1 MNVSLSGKLVLV
13 TGGTG
18 GLGRAVSLAFL
29 AEGAR
34 VAVTYRNPAE
44 FTQLQ
49 QDAGSF
55 AGSLTGHAVDVTNE
69 SAVRDLIASL
79 TANHTSLDVFV
90 NTIGG
95 YAGGETVWQ
104 QDAST
109 LERMF
114 TLNFRASA
122 TMLRAAVQPMLAQ
135 KSGAIITVSS
145 KAALDHGPRSS
156 AYSASKAAELAF
168 VGSLAGELN
177 GTGVRVNSIVPSII
191 DTDAN
196 RKAMPDADFSTWPKP
211 EELARVI
218 LFLASD
224 QASAIH
230 GAAIPV
236 YGAR

>member
-1 MNVSLSGKLVLV
+1 MNISFSGKLALV

-44 FTQLQ
+44 FEQLQ
-49 QDAGSF
+49 HDAGVS
-55 AGSLTGHAVDVTNE
+55 AASLTGHAVDVTNE
-69 SAVRDLIASL
+69 SAVHDLIASL
-79 TANHTSLDVFV
+79 KANQTSLDIFV
-90 NTIGG
+90 NTVGG

-104 QDAST
+104 QDPKT

-114 TLNFRASA
+114 ALNFYASN
-122 TMLRAAVQPMLAQ
+122 TLLRAVVQTMLAQ
-135 KSGAIITVSS
+135 KSGAVVTVSS
-145 KAALDHGPRSS
+145 KAAFDHGPRAS
-156 AYSASKAAELAF
+156 AYSASKAAELAL
-168 VGSLAGELN
+168 VGSLASELN
-177 GTGVRVNSIVPSII
+177 GTGVRINSIVPSII
-191 DTDAN
+191 DTAAN
-196 RKAMPDADFSTWPKP
+196 RKAMPDADYSTWPKP

-218 LFLASD
+218 LFLAST

-230 GAAIPV
+230 GAAVPV